1 MVGRDKCQS
10 VGLRKQSLLLP
21 RQLPPLT
28 PRATNPQ
35 GSQHNLCTD
44 HPCQVSGSTQEEN
57 CPTSLLLAHLALL
70 LVVGW
75 WVEKLSW
82 VGARSPLPGAV
93 TLYGVYTSG
102 AKTPAQGHG
111 REAQGLV
118 LARLATKSR
127 KEGCGTAGLPP
138 PTAEKAD
145 DGKTHGH
152 PSPPRTPLVVHCFQG
167 TPCNHQDDNVC
178 NDEDEFA
185 TRRCPTMKMTICNCA
200 TRMCM
205 CN

>member
-28 PRATNPQ
+28 PRATDPQ
-35 GSQHNLCTD
+35 GPQHNLCTD
-44 HPCQVSGSTQEEN
+44 HPCQVGQQEEN
-57 CPTSLLLAHLALL
+57 GSKSLLLAHLALRWL

-75 WVEKLSW
+75 WGEKLSW

-111 REAQGLV
+111 REAQGLPRTCG
-118 LARLATKSR
+118 RLATKSR

-152 PSPPRTPLVVHCFQG
+152 PSCPPHSSRGALLPRDTLQPS
-167 TPCNHQDDNVC
+167 
-178 NDEDEFA
+178 
-185 TRRCPTMKMTICNCA
+185 R
-200 TRMCM
+200 
-205 CN
+205 

>member
-152 PSPPRTPLVVHCFQG
+152 PSPTRTPLVVHCFQG
-167 TPCNHQDDNVC
+167 TPCNHQDDNVQ
-178 NDEDEFA
+178 
-185 TRRCPTMKMTICNCA
+185 R
-200 TRMCM
+200 
-205 CN
+205 

>member
-35 GSQHNLCTD
+35 GPQHNLCTD
-44 HPCQVSGSTQEEN
+44 HPCQVGQQEEN
-57 CPTSLLLAHLALL
+57 GSTSLLLAHLALRWL

-75 WVEKLSW
+75 WGEKLSW

-111 REAQGLV
+111 LEAQGLV
-118 LARLATKSR
+118 
-127 KEGCGTAGLPP
+127 GTASNKVTEGRLWNGR
-138 PTAEKAD
+138 T
-145 DGKTHGH
+145 
-152 PSPPRTPLVVHCFQG
+152 PSPDC
-167 TPCNHQDDNVC
+167 
-178 NDEDEFA
+178 
-185 TRRCPTMKMTICNCA
+185 
-200 TRMCM
+200 
-205 CN
+205 

>member
-44 HPCQVSGSTQEEN
+44 HPCQVGQQEEN
-57 CPTSLLLAHLALL
+57 CSTSLLLAHLALIWL

-138 PTAEKAD
+138 LTAEKAD
-145 DGKTHGH
+145 DGKTHGQ
-152 PSPPRTPLVVHCFQG
+152 PSCPPHSSRGALLPRDTLQPS
-167 TPCNHQDDNVC
+167 
-178 NDEDEFA
+178 
-185 TRRCPTMKMTICNCA
+185 R
-200 TRMCM
+200 
-205 CN
+205 

>member
-35 GSQHNLCTD
+35 GLQHNLSAPTI
-44 HPCQVSGSTQEEN
+44 HVKQVGQQEEEN
-57 CPTSLLLAHLALL
+57 CSTSLLLAQLALLWL

-75 WVEKLSW
+75 WLVEKLSW

-118 LARLATKSR
+118 
-127 KEGCGTAGLPP
+127 GTASNKVTEGRLWNGR
-138 PTAEKAD
+138 T
-145 DGKTHGH
+145 
-152 PSPPRTPLVVHCFQG
+152 PSPDC
-167 TPCNHQDDNVC
+167 
-178 NDEDEFA
+178 
-185 TRRCPTMKMTICNCA
+185 
-200 TRMCM
+200 
-205 CN
+205 